1 MRLNSEKYMIVWHDS
16 LSQLDFD
23 WVFWKDKEEDS
34 ETRYNK
40 REREVRRRQIRG
52 ERRGTCAYYFFF
64 L

>member
-1 MRLNSEKYMIVWHDS
+1 MIVWHDS